1 MLELING
8 KVYSGKEFNDITK
21 GKRFVKLT
29 VEGENHNGF
38 QFKTGLN
45 IDDKLFN
52 PNGSCQP
59 GGLYFCDFEF
69 FGKYLNYNDK
79 NCVNMR
85 KVIIPDDAQVY
96 IEEI

>member
-1 MLELING
+1 MSELING

-21 GKRFVKLT
+21 DRKLVKLT

-45 IDDKLFN
+45 IDNKPFN
-52 PNGSCQP
+52 PNGSCKA

-69 FGKYLNYNDK
+69 LAMFIN
-79 NCVNMR
+79 
-85 KVIIPDDAQVY
+85 
-96 IEEI
+96 